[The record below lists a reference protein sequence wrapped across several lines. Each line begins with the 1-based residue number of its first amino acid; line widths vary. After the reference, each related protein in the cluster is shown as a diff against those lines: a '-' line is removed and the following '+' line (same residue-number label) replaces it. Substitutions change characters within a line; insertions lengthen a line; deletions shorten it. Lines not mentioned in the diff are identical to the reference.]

1 MDPEKKEPEI
11 KIDIINEAQQDSSSK
26 SGVENIQK
34 ELLSSKGAMNED
46 LRLTQQSINYEKKKK
61 KDKPDENTSLLS
73 KGEDEGDIESGK
85 KKKRTPRKS
94 MKSPRKSMRSSS
106 NMFKNKQPKQ
116 KIANYKN
123 YEERV
128 EGEFEDKCYEIV
140 KSENW
145 E

>member
-1 MDPEKKEPEI
+1 
-11 KIDIINEAQQDSSSK
+11 
-26 SGVENIQK
+26 
-34 ELLSSKGAMNED
+34 MNED